1 MKNAFPTWMRA
12 FALAAAGAATVLAMA
27 PLVELLAAPGVPVMW
42 WADRALGMLAYVAL
56 WLSTLF
62 GVLVGSRG
70 AGGLFDRATV
80 LQLHSR
86 WALVALS
93 ATGLHVLT
101 VVADPHSG
109 ISPLAVFL
117 PGVSEKLTAPVT
129 LGALALA
136 GLVTLGLATYL
147 ADRIPKAV
155 WRAVHATAFGT
166 YLVALAHGVLAGS
179 ETQVLAVRALYVGTA
194 AVLLAAV
201 LQRVLLSLGP
211 STSKAGPAS

>member
-1 MKNAFPTWMRA
+1 
-12 FALAAAGAATVLAMA
+12 VLSVA

-62 GVLVGSRG
+62 GVMVGSRG
-70 AGGLFDRATV
+70 AGGLLDRATV

-101 VVADPHSG
+101 VVGDPYSG
-109 ISPLAVFL
+109 ISPLAVFV
-117 PGVSEKLTAPVT
+117 PGVAEKLTVPVT
-129 LGALALA
+129 LGTFALY
-136 GLVTLGLATYL
+136 GLVSLGLATYL

-155 WRAVHATAFGT
+155 WRAIHATAFGT
-166 YLVALAHGVLAGS
+166 YLLALAHGVLAGS
-179 ETQVLAVRALYVGTA
+179 ETQLLAVRALYIGTA
-194 AVLLAAV
+194 AVLVAAV
-201 LQRVLLSLGP
+201 LQRVLLSLLP
-211 STSKAGPAS
+211 STSKIGPAS

>member
-1 MKNAFPTWMRA
+1 
-12 FALAAAGAATVLAMA
+12 
-27 PLVELLAAPGVPVMW
+27 MW
-42 WADRALGMLAYVAL
+42 WADRALGMLAYVSL

-62 GVLVGSRG
+62 GVMVGSRG
-70 AGGLFDRATV
+70 AGGLLDRATV

-101 VVADPHSG
+101 VVADPYSG
-109 ISPLAVFL
+109 ISPLAVFV
-117 PGVSEKLTAPVT
+117 PGVAEKLTVPVT
-129 LGALALA
+129 LGTFALY
-136 GLVTLGLATYL
+136 GLVSLGVATYL

-155 WRAVHATAFGT
+155 WRAIHATAFGT
-166 YLVALAHGVLAGS
+166 YLLALAHGVLAGS

-211 STSKAGPAS
+211 STSKIGPAS